1 MIAIHSQ
8 VIRDI
13 RLKVGDNMLV
23 VVKDSNIII
32 RKEGK

>member
-1 MIAIHSQ
+1 MIAIHSK